1 MQDIFNLPNTSE
13 NIQVFTPNGGTAW
26 QIWSKPRNVSFVHI
40 LCIGPGGGGAGGQAG
55 SATAR
60 TGGGGGGSGSIANG
74 IFPSSV
80 IPDILYVSVGAGGVG
95 GASGTNGGAGTAS
108 YVSIQPNTTVGNL
121 VIFGSAGGFGQAA
134 GAGGTAGAVFG
145 PNSAYVGYFAVIN
158 SLVGINGG
166 AGGANTGANGSNVI
180 ITYPLTVG
188 AGGGGAALSNTAYGN
203 GGSIAGVG
211 IIPTINGGITG
222 GTLDGNNGYNG
233 QIPSF
238 NSSVRLPML
247 FTGGAG
253 GGANGTATGGRGG
266 NGGIGCGGGGG
277 GAGFTASGGR
287 GGNGGDGLIII
298 TTF

>member
-13 NIQVFTPNGGTAW
+13 NIQVFTPTGSF

-80 IPDILYVSVGAGGVG
+80 IPDILYVSVGTGGVG
-95 GASGTNGGAGTAS
+95 GASGANGGGGS
-108 YVSIQPNTTVGNL
+108 
-121 VIFGSAGGFGQAA
+121 GSAYAAIAPTAPTNNILINGNAGAGGQAA
-134 GAGGTAGAVFG
+134 GTAGIAGSLWG
-145 PNSAYVGYFAVIN
+145 PNNGYVGYFAITN
-158 SLVGINGG
+158 ALAGINGG
-166 AGGANTGANGSNVI
+166 AGGANTGGGGSNVI
-180 ITYPLTVG
+180 ITYPLTG
-188 AGGGGAALSNTAYGN
+188 GGGGGGAALSNTAYGN

-222 GTLDGNNGYNG
+222 GTLDGDNGYNG
-233 QIPSF
+233 QIPSS

-253 GGANGTATGGRGG
+253 GGANGTSTGGRGG

-277 GAGFTASGGR
+277 GAGTIGGAGGR
-287 GGNGGDGLIII
+287 GGDGLVII